1 MKLAYL
7 AALASAL
14 VLVGCTPRPHL
25 LLHDPPRA
33 DGVDTL
39 IQRSP
44 LPAGENIRPTELD
57 RGENMSV
64 HLIQIREGEK
74 PHIHTRYD
82 LSVVLVEGHG
92 SLWLANQKLPMNVG
106 DSAFIPRGT
115 PHYFVNEG
123 STPAAAIVTFSPPF
137 SGPDNS
143 PSPAP
148 TPDT

>member
-1 MKLAYL
+1 
-7 AALASAL
+7 
-14 VLVGCTPRPHL
+14 
-25 LLHDPPRA
+25 
-33 DGVDTL
+33 
-39 IQRSP
+39 
-44 LPAGENIRPTELD
+44 
-57 RGENMSV
+57 
-64 HLIQIREGEK
+64 
-74 PHIHTRYD
+74 
-82 LSVVLVEGHG
+82 
-92 SLWLANQKLPMNVG
+92 MNVG